1 MSESPFQSKFRE
13 GGYGWVCVASTF
25 FMNAHTWGI
34 NAAYGVFLSYYLSTD
49 IFPGTSSLEYAFVG
63 GLSISCAML
72 IAPLATYLDK
82 RISTRFVLN
91 LGTILESASFI
102 ASSFVRQSWQLF
114 LAQGACFGFGMGLC
128 FCGSVGITSH
138 WFEKKRSLV
147 NGIASAGS
155 GIGGLIYSLAV
166 GKMIPELGL
175 PWSMRTLGII
185 CFVVNIT
192 CANLL
197 RIPSETRAAAKST
210 KSKSPLSLF
219 KRLDFALLL
228 AWAFLSALAYVTL
241 LFSLSSFSVAIGLTQ
256 QQGSLA
262 SALLSL
268 GQAFGR
274 PAVGL
279 LSDHFGRIFVSLV
292 ASFLAGLLTLV
303 VWVFAN
309 SAGLT
314 YFFAIV
320 VGLFAGTL
328 WASAAPLAAEV
339 VGIQHLGAALGVIW
353 FVLMPPTAVAE
364 AIALQLR
371 NEVGSSKPYLRVQL
385 FAGFVYIGSAA
396 CLAWLLIEVRR
407 KRRVARLETD
417 KI

>member
-1 MSESPFQSKFRE
+1 
-13 GGYGWVCVASTF
+13 
-25 FMNAHTWGI
+25 
-34 NAAYGVFLSYYLSTD
+34 
-49 IFPGTSSLEYAFVG
+49 
-63 GLSISCAML
+63 ML
-72 IAPLATYLDK
+72 IAPLVTYLDK

-91 LGTILESASFI
+91 LGAVLETLSFI
-102 ASSFVRQSWQLF
+102 ASSFVKKNWQLF
-114 LAQGACFGFGMGLC
+114 LAQGVCFGFGMGLC

-147 NGIASAGS
+147 NGIGSAGS

-185 CFVVNIT
+185 CFVVNLT

-197 RIPSETRAAAKST
+197 RVPSQTRAATSVKAPT
-210 KSKSPLSLF
+210 LPLSLL
-219 KRLDFALLL
+219 KRLDFVLLL

-241 LFSLSSFSVAIGLTQ
+241 LFSLSSYCVAIGLTQ

-279 LSDHFGRIFVSLV
+279 LSDHFGRIFISMI
-292 ASFLAGLLTLV
+292 ASFLAGLLSLV
-303 VWVFAN
+303 VWIFAS

-314 YFFAIV
+314 YFFAII

-353 FVLMPPTAVAE
+353 FVLTPPAAVAE

-371 NEVGSSKPYLRVQL
+371 NEVGFSKPYLRVQL
-385 FAGFVYIGSAA
+385 FAGFVYVGSAA
-396 CLAWLLIEVRR
+396 CLAWLMFEVRR
-407 KRRVARLETD
+407 KRRVARLDVD
-417 KI
+417 KSDL